1 MLNLIQIRYVLEL
14 AACGNFTR
22 AAENLCVTQPAV
34 SHQLKALEKEL
45 GTTLFQRDTHTLS
58 LTDEGEEFC
67 RCAEKVMAAM
77 GELEKTFGIKNTVP
91 DRLRLGLYMFH
102 QVGNLNKIVVDF
114 ISKYNVK
121 VNTFSVETSDA
132 YRMLEDGRLD
142 FAVVNCWDGEIP
154 PGLTGHT
161 LARERLMI
169 LMSRQ
174 EPYASRSSLALE
186 DMNGI
191 CLLFD
196 QWAPKI
202 YAPFIRICRERNIEL
217 ITANV
222 DPDGPEME
230 IAAVEEG
237 LGASLVKESTGRFYS
252 GDKLALVP
260 IEPPLYINT
269 TLIYRKRDRNHSP
282 YASFIEHVLSF
293 VETGEL
299 KV

>member
-1 MLNLIQIRYVLEL
+1 MNLVQLRDVLEL

-34 SHQLKALEKEL
+34 SHQLKTLEKEL
-45 GTTLFQRDTHTLS
+45 GITLFQRDTHALS

-77 GELEKTFGIKNTVP
+77 GELEETFGIKNTATG
-91 DRLRLGLYMFH
+91 RLRLGLYMFH

-114 ISKYNVK
+114 ISKYNVR

-154 PGLTGHT
+154 PELTGHT

-169 LMSRQ
+169 LMSQQ
-174 EPYASRSSLALE
+174 EPYASRSSLTLE
-186 DMNGI
+186 DMSGI

-202 YAPFIRICRERNIEL
+202 YAPFIRICREKGVQL
-217 ITANV
+217 TTANV

-230 IAAVEEG
+230 IAAVKEG
-237 LGASLVKESTGRFYS
+237 LGASLVKESTGQFYC
-252 GDKLALVP
+252 GDNLALVP

-269 TLIYRKRDRNHSP
+269 TLICRKKDRNHSP
-282 YASFIEHVLSF
+282 YASFIKHVLSY
-293 VETGEL
+293 VEKGEL